1 MSKQTETNKRK
12 SRSNPLVR
20 QDRIAGL
27 TPFMDSGADRIPVDQ
42 VCGRPGS
49 IGDGGLAY
57 RMIVGELNAS
67 DALLRLIAERIRIA
81 ARHLKL
87 TREDLHRIFI
97 RHTVFEGE
105 TLSVTEAA
113 RAGFILVETY
123 HLIQGR
129 VGKGALKLV
138 FPEDLLDKGEHFRE
152 SAPGVVEVLPPGGG
166 RWTQPHQAEE
176 LVKQAMGEQ
185 MTGESLSMSLKSQ
198 ATGAPF
204 AGSEGLLLCAIRE
217 YQAATGRYLLKPVL
231 RDGEET
237 VPADKETIERMM
249 NEAAAM
255 LTRTGRIAC
264 DKIVHAAETNST
276 LTSRLNLQ
284 LAANVVEGHLRT
296 LLEDEPDIIIG
307 DEDMTSRLR
316 EILGRK
322 DYAPTACA
330 LARAAAKMQMEH
342 EILLPSS
349 REALRRLL
357 EAFPPQGSPRPAQY
371 RALMDLFFGTGEVQR
386 REDRLYHHREPIL
399 RSLSV
404 ALSTRCLDDCGEPRV
419 LDLYLRTLL
428 DNQWIMLERALARLV
443 PAGQSLPVGWFHGDL
458 LLSSDERQALAML
471 IPTGNLGREAL
482 RESFWSVI
490 SILCDARDRPTDSLP
505 DLYRQ
510 ARTEVLERAIRAIT
524 ETGDV
529 IPTVDRLVF
538 FTLPLGYE
546 CATPKLGVV
555 TRKPVEICGSELRP
569 EAMAQGA
576 VMAIEILLKR
586 MTDKPHP
593 LQGLTVAIEGLGNA
607 GKNVANLM
615 VLGGATIVAVSDS
628 RGAVTRPTGFTRQEL
643 AAIIAHKN
651 AGKRF
656 DTLLASPVVRMLSQ
670 GQSSFLTYHPDPGT
684 LKQAKADVLV
694 LTAIPG
700 SIRTDNAPELP
711 VRVVCELTGA
721 AVSVEAKGILKK
733 RGIEVIP
740 DNLGS
745 SGGLLVSLSEMLQN
759 STGQVWDRQI
769 EEENLYRQLTRS
781 YEDTWA
787 AAHEHDVDLATASDI
802 LALRRMHDLAVYRER
817 LEQFAQRLAERIR
830 SIAPG
835 EGILILSDNDEDG
848 VAAAAILQGLIA
860 HLCPGAE
867 ARITHLNESFRSRV
881 VPDLLRRAQA
891 TPNPFRHI
899 FALDRAFPTGE
910 PGRSHLAQV
919 SPGCRITFINNH
931 ALPEELLMEPPDGPS
946 GRITPA
952 APAVLYIS
960 PQTLKSP
967 LSVEEFPTAMVLR
980 ELASVLVADEG
991 LLNKIAWQTAVGC
1004 CLDTSEQDR
1013 TEWQLFYSRF
1023 NPDRTVEAARAVR
1036 MVTRTRGY
1044 LSAINALAGVE
1055 RPDQLETH
1063 ESWQRFL
1070 AEYRTLNERVL
1081 ILVERI
1087 VSENRGRPYAAH
1099 FFTHDEV
1106 ASPTPIAGD
1115 ERNELDFYHWISE
1128 NLTQRG
1134 DLAERPI
1141 IVAQVVRDFE
1151 GRNCLGVR
1159 IRSPRGVD
1167 LMGAGLPEAFTTG
1180 GLPNT
1185 AIARLPLDGGAN
1197 PQQTFFDLVDRIW
1210 NKTTG

>member
-1 MSKQTETNKRK
+1 
-12 SRSNPLVR
+12 
-20 QDRIAGL
+20 
-27 TPFMDSGADRIPVDQ
+27 
-42 VCGRPGS
+42 
-49 IGDGGLAY
+49 
-57 RMIVGELNAS
+57 
-67 DALLRLIAERIRIA
+67 
-81 ARHLKL
+81 
-87 TREDLHRIFI
+87 
-97 RHTVFEGE
+97 
-105 TLSVTEAA
+105 
-113 RAGFILVETY
+113 
-123 HLIQGR
+123 
-129 VGKGALKLV
+129 
-138 FPEDLLDKGEHFRE
+138 
-152 SAPGVVEVLPPGGG
+152 
-166 RWTQPHQAEE
+166 
-176 LVKQAMGEQ
+176 
-185 MTGESLSMSLKSQ
+185 MSLKSQ

-231 RDGEET
+231 RDGEEP

-255 LTRTGRIAC
+255 LTRAGRIAC

-349 REALRRLL
+349 RETLRWLL
-357 EAFPPQGSPRPAQY
+357 EEFPPQGSPSPAQY

-386 REDRLYHHREPIL
+386 REDRLYHHRESVL

-404 ALSTRCLDDCGEPRV
+404 ALSTRCLDECGEPRV

-428 DNQWIMLERALARLV
+428 DNQWIMLERALARLA
-443 PAGQSLPVGWFHGDL
+443 PTGQSLSVGWFHADL
-458 LLSSDERQALAML
+458 LFSPDERLALAAL
-471 IPTGNLGREAL
+471 IPTGNPGRDAL
-482 RESFWSVI
+482 KEGFWGVVN
-490 SILCDARDRPTDSLP
+490 ILCDARDRPTDSLP
-505 DLYRQ
+505 DLYCQ

-524 ETGDV
+524 ETGNV

-555 TRKPVEICGSELRP
+555 TRKPVDICGSELRP

-586 MTDKPHP
+586 MTGKPHP

-628 RGAVTRPTGFTRQEL
+628 RGSVTRPEGFTRQEL

-670 GQSSFLTYHPDPGT
+670 GQSSFLTYHPDPDT

-721 AVSVEAKGILKK
+721 AVSVEAKGILKE

-817 LEQFAQRLAERIR
+817 LEQFARRLAERIR

-848 VAAAAILQGLIA
+848 VASAAILQGLIA
-860 HLCPGAE
+860 HLYPGAE

-881 VPDLLRRAQA
+881 VPDLVRKAQA
-891 TPNPFRHI
+891 TSAPIRYI
-899 FALDRAFPTGE
+899 FALDRAIPAGE
-910 PGRSHLAQV
+910 PGWSYLAQL
-919 SPGCRITFINNH
+919 SAECRITFINNH
-931 ALPEELLMEPPDGPS
+931 ALPKVLLNDPPDGSVCRVNPA
-946 GRITPA
+946 TPG
-952 APAVLYIS
+952 LIS
-960 PQTLKSP
+960 
-967 LSVEEFPTAMVLR
+967 
-980 ELASVLVADEG
+980 
-991 LLNKIAWQTAVGC
+991 I
-1004 CLDTSEQDR
+1004 
-1013 TEWQLFYSRF
+1013 
-1023 NPDRTVEAARAVR
+1023 
-1036 MVTRTRGY
+1036 
-1044 LSAINALAGVE
+1044 
-1055 RPDQLETH
+1055 
-1063 ESWQRFL
+1063 
-1070 AEYRTLNERVL
+1070 
-1081 ILVERI
+1081 
-1087 VSENRGRPYAAH
+1087 
-1099 FFTHDEV
+1099 
-1106 ASPTPIAGD
+1106 
-1115 ERNELDFYHWISE
+1115 
-1128 NLTQRG
+1128 
-1134 DLAERPI
+1134 
-1141 IVAQVVRDFE
+1141 
-1151 GRNCLGVR
+1151 
-1159 IRSPRGVD
+1159 
-1167 LMGAGLPEAFTTG
+1167 
-1180 GLPNT
+1180 
-1185 AIARLPLDGGAN
+1185 
-1197 PQQTFFDLVDRIW
+1197 
-1210 NKTTG
+1210 